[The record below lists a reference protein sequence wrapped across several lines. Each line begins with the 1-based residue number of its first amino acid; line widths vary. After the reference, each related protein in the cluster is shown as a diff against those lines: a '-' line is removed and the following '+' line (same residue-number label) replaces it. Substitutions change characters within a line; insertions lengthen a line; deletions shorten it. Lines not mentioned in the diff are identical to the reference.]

1 VNCVICRNG
10 ETRRA
15 GITVSLDRSGTTIVI
30 RSVPAEVCEN
40 CGEEYVDEATTA
52 QLLRTADA
60 AAQAG
65 VQVEVRDYL
74 AA

>member
-1 VNCVICRNG
+1 VNCVICKNG

-15 GITVSLDRSGTTIVI
+15 SITAALDRNGTTVVI
-30 RSVPAEVCEN
+30 RGVPAEVCVN
-40 CGEEYVDEATTA
+40 CGEECVDEATTT

>member
-1 VNCVICRNG
+1 L
-10 ETRRA
+10 T
-15 GITVSLDRSGTTIVI
+15 GTPPLRPDI
-30 RSVPAEVCEN
+30 N

>member
-10 ETRRA
+10 ETRGA
-15 GITVSLDRSGTTIVI
+15 GITVSLDRGGTTVVI